1 MRTYNC
7 SIDVKDNSGARFI
20 QLSADMNGDA
30 VNAITRQI
38 NARLKY
44 VRYGLR
50 SVKSETKAKILPFQ
64 LAKPAH

>member
-7 SIDVKDNSGARFI
+7 SIDVKDSIGASFI
-20 QLSADMNGDA
+20 QLSADLNSDA
-30 VNAITRQI
+30 VNAITNQI

-50 SVKSETKAKILPFQ
+50 SVKHATKAKILPFQ
-64 LAKPAH
+64 SKKPAH